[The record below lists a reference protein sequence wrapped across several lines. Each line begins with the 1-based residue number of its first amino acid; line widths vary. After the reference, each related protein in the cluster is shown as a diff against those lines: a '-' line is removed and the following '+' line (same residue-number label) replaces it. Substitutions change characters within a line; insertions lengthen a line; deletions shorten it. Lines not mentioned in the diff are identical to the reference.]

1 MKRNILLLFT
11 GIFLCQ
17 YVSAQVVFN
26 FGPELGVGISSIPK
40 SSTTLSA
47 NVTSY
52 QEKTKPLIGP
62 LGGIYIQMIVNKI
75 FLFNTG
81 IQYELSGQRFTSNEE
96 ATDTK
101 YSLQYSSDITQNQTF
116 QKICL
121 PVSAG
126 ITFPVFKVHLS
137 LFGGWRGNYFIS
149 GKYYYNSSIAYPAK
163 PSYNSTE
170 AYDYNPLDT
179 KACPQYYVSPFNNQV
194 FFGLSVSKKRLEF
207 ALYGYVGL
215 DINYTSNSLIKEA
228 GAEYKNNDF
237 VLAVR
242 YRFYGFRNVKVHCNI
257 FAQAN

>member
-1 MKRNILLLFT
+1 MKRNILLLFAV
-11 GIFLCQ
+11 ISISQ

-26 FGPELGVGISSIPK
+26 FGPELGAGISRLWK
-40 SSTTLSA
+40 SSSSSSA
-47 NVTSY
+47 TVTSY
-52 QEKTKPLIGP
+52 NDKTKPLIGP

-75 FLFNTG
+75 LLFNTG
-81 IQYELSGQRFTSNEE
+81 IQYELSGQHFTSNEE
-96 ATDTK
+96 AMDTK
-101 YSLQYSSDITQNQTF
+101 YSLQYTSDITQNQTF

-149 GKYYYNSSIAYPAK
+149 GKYYYNSSIVYPAK
-163 PSYNSTE
+163 PSYNNTVT
-170 AYDYNPLDT
+170 YDYSPLDT
-179 KACPQYYVSPFNNQV
+179 KACPEYASSFNNQV

-207 ALYGYVGL
+207 ALYSYIGL
-215 DINYTSNSLIKEA
+215 DINYTSNTLINAA